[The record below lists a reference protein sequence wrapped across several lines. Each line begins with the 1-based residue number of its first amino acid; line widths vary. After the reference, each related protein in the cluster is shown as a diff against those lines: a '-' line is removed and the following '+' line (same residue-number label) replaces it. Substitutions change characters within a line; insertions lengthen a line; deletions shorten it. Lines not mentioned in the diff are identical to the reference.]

1 MSILNT
7 RQNNTLGFL
16 GDSEVST
23 IIRNKDWSRHPLTT
37 PENWPPSLRT
47 AISMCLYAPLPQL
60 ILWGDE
66 LFQFYNDSYKKI
78 HPIPTIG
85 ERYTAHLP
93 EVQQVLYSGQPA
105 IHANYQYS
113 PIYTETGSI
122 GGVLCTI
129 TDPVTAWNQTELLRT
144 VIAQAAD
151 PIFILHGENKVLT
164 TANEPLFK
172 VLGIE
177 KSAIGKPLPE
187 IKGLDITHMF
197 QDVYYKNKII
207 KGLES
212 AFVVTNDDGTTT
224 TYYFSFICLPVIE
237 ADGNTSGVM
246 VIANDITTQVTAQK
260 RLTESEKL
268 FSALVRATSNVIYR
282 MSPDWVILRQ
292 LEGKGFIDDTGAPI
306 EHWIEHY
313 IPLREQEKVWKKVR
327 EAIKNK
333 SVFEI
338 EHEVI
343 QTDGT
348 IGWAFSR
355 AIPILNE
362 KGDIIEWFGAAS
374 DITARIETQKALRI
388 ARDESDQVK
397 RLLQAVSTS
406 TPDLVYVFNLNYEFT
421 YANKA
426 LLDMW
431 GLTWEQSIGKTLL
444 ENGYEPWH
452 AEMHEREIDQVV
464 ATKKSIRGEVS
475 FPHAILGKRIY
486 DYIFAPVFDEDGQV
500 VAIAGTTR
508 DISDLKAAED
518 ALKHSE
524 ELFRSL
530 TQSLPQL
537 IWTADTRGYCDFFN
551 DKWYA
556 YTGSTPELSNGDGWA
571 TYLHPDHQSFVYARW
586 QESLAT
592 GIPVAAEFQL
602 RAKDGSYQWF
612 YVLGSPI
619 HGKDNEINRWVG
631 TLTNIDEQKAS
642 QDRLEKLV
650 RERTGELQRSNEDLQ
665 QFAHVASH
673 DLKEP
678 VRKVKL
684 FTNRLEEDKD
694 SHISANGRSYLNK
707 INAATNRMLSMIEG
721 VLGYSSMAGAAIP
734 FEPVDLK
741 GLLQQIEA
749 DLEVVIQQKMAKII
763 FDDLP
768 VYNGASIL
776 LYQLFSNLIFNSLK
790 FSSPDRRPVITITSS
805 YQENKKTLE
814 IVLQD
819 NGIGFS
825 PQYAFRIFQTF
836 TRLHSK
842 DQYEGTGLGLALCK
856 KIVERHQ
863 GTITASG
870 QINEG
875 AAFTITLPVN

>member
-7 RQNNTLGFL
+7 QQHNTLGFL
-16 GDSEVST
+16 GNSEVST
-23 IIRNKDWSRHPLTT
+23 IILNKDWSNHPLTT
-37 PENWPPSLRT
+37 PDNWPQCLRT
-47 AISMCLYAPLPQL
+47 AISMCLYAPFPQL

-66 LFQFYNDSYKKI
+66 LFQFYNDSYKNI
-78 HPIPTIG
+78 HPAPAIG
-85 ERYTAHLP
+85 EKYAVHLP
-93 EVQQVLYSGQPA
+93 EIKQVLQSGQPV
-105 IHANYQYS
+105 IHGPYQYA

-122 GGVLCTI
+122 GGVSCTI
-129 TDPVTAWNQTELLRT
+129 LNMA
-144 VIAQAAD
+144 
-151 PIFILHGENKVLT
+151 
-164 TANEPLFK
+164 
-172 VLGIE
+172 
-177 KSAIGKPLPE
+177 
-187 IKGLDITHMF
+187 
-197 QDVYYKNKII
+197 
-207 KGLES
+207 
-212 AFVVTNDDGTTT
+212 
-224 TYYFSFICLPVIE
+224 
-237 ADGNTSGVM
+237 
-246 VIANDITTQVTAQK
+246 ITTQK
-260 RLTESEKL
+260 NHHTESEKL
-268 FSALVRATSNVIYR
+268 FSALVIATSNVVYR
-282 MSPDWVILRQ
+282 LSPDWSVMRQ
-292 LEGKGFIDDTGAPI
+292 LEGRGLLFDIGTPI
-306 EHWIEHY
+306 ENWIGHY
-313 IPLREQEKVWKKVR
+313 IPEKAQERFWAAVR
-327 EAIKNK
+327 EAMQQR
-333 SVFEI
+333 STFEL
-338 EHEVI
+338 EHQVI
-343 QTDGT
+343 RTDGST
-348 IGWAFSR
+348 GWVFSR

-374 DITARIETQKALRI
+374 DITPRIETEKALRI
-388 ARDESDQVK
+388 ARDESDHVK
-397 RLLQAVSTS
+397 RLLQAVSNS

-431 GLTWEQSIGKTLL
+431 GLTWEQSIGKRLL

-464 ATKKSIRGEVS
+464 ATRKSIRGEVS
-475 FPHAILGKRIY
+475 FPHAQLGKRIY
-486 DYIFAPVFDEDGQV
+486 DYIFAPVFDEEGNV
-500 VAIAGTTR
+500 AAIAGTTR
-508 DISDLKAAED
+508 DISDLKGAED

-537 IWTADTRGYCDFFN
+537 IWTADNNGYCNFFN

-556 YTGSTPELSNGDGWA
+556 YTGSTPALSNGDGWA
-571 TYLHPDHQSFVYARW
+571 SYLHPDHRSFVYARW
-586 QESLAT
+586 QESLLT
-592 GIPVAAEFQL
+592 GKPVAAEFQL
-602 RAKDGSYQWF
+602 RAKDDSYQWF

-619 HGKDNEINRWVG
+619 YSDGHEINRWVG

-642 QDRLEKLV
+642 QDRLEQLI
-650 RERTGELQRSNEDLQ
+650 RERTSELQRSNEDLQ

-684 FTNRLEEDKD
+684 FINRLELDKD
-694 SHISANGRSYLNK
+694 SHISPNGRNYIDK

-721 VLGYSSMAGAAIP
+721 VLGYSSMTGTAFP

-741 GLLQQIEA
+741 SLLQQIES
-749 DLEVVIQQKMAKII
+749 DLEVVIQQKQARII

-768 VYNGASIL
+768 VYNGAPIL

-790 FSSPDRRPVITITSS
+790 FSSPDRPPVITITSA
-805 YQENKKTLE
+805 YQQDKKTLE

-842 DQYEGTGLGLALCK
+842 DEYEGTGLGLALCK

-863 GTITASG
+863 GSIAASG

-875 AAFTITLPVN
+875 ASFTITLPEHQP